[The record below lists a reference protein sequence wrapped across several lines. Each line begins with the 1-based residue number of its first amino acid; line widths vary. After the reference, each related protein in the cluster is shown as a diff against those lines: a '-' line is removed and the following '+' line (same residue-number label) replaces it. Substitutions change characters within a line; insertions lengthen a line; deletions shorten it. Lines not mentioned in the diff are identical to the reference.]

1 MRQKDSFEILQL
13 NFFTIYFI
21 KGIYIFFH
29 FVRCDLERTNWFN
42 FGVVGRVGVGGCIH
56 ILWVNECGWR
66 HIFHGCGWG
75 NIFYGWVDG
84 YILGGWCWVDVL
96 YGCVGMSG
104 DGSRCILDGWV
115 WEMVSDGN
123 ETGHSFSYNPIYN
136 SFFIL
141 LLGSRSTKHRVLE
154 KSRLFQ
160 MWQQFFF
167 FFKFQP

>member
-1 MRQKDSFEILQL
+1 M
-13 NFFTIYFI
+13 
-21 KGIYIFFH
+21 
-29 FVRCDLERTNWFN
+29 
-42 FGVVGRVGVGGCIH
+42 GVGGCIH

-104 DGSRCILDGWV
+104 NGWRCILDGWV
-115 WEMVSDGN
+115 WEMVNDGN
-123 ETGHSFSYNPIYN
+123 ETGYSFSYNPIYN

-154 KSRLFQ
+154 KSRLSQ
-160 MWQQFFF
+160 MWQFFF
-167 FFKFQP
+167 FFKSALKTTYKAVLVLNLRILISFYWAYIKYWAYSGK